1 METDF
6 ILQGKVLW
14 SYADEYAQISE
25 SVKFTASLISL
36 GSPLHNH
43 AGYIALTEN
52 QLIIE
57 GLNNDPDLTISLST
71 INEIYLGFDE
81 VFTPASVKN
90 LGALWQ
96 PLRINFYTGHSL
108 ETVYLIIDHNGLFTH
123 NKTWYETLISILQ
136 T

>member
-1 METDF
+1 MEDDF

-25 SVKFTASLISL
+25 QIKVTAALVSL

-43 AGYIALTEN
+43 AGYIVLTED

-57 GLNNDPDLTISLST
+57 GINDDLDLSIALST
-71 INEIYLGFDE
+71 INEIYLGFDD
-81 VFTPASVKN
+81 VFTFTSVKN
-90 LGALWQ
+90 FGALWQ
-96 PLRINFYTGHSL
+96 PLRIKFYTGHSL

-123 NKTWYETLISILQ
+123 NKTWHETLISILQ